1 MWDLGA
7 VYLLSLSSCN
17 VMLSIYSILSW
28 RAFRC
33 LACRRTT
40 LVTCLGADIDRCERR
55 CVRRGQFGSRIRPR
69 PSRCA
74 RHCSFSAAPSIALH
88 NVDQPRSNI
97 PRRLRVLQ
105 RPSASHSSATFLS
118 VDTSP
123 NYTSP
128 TAPSFVSISHS
139 SRPGCYSL

>member
-17 VMLSIYSILSW
+17 VALSIYSILSW
-28 RAFRC
+28 RVFRC

-40 LVTCLGADIDRCERR
+40 LVTCLGADVDRCEQR
-55 CVRRGQFGSRIRPR
+55 CVRRRQFGSHIRPH